1 MVSPIPPLEP
11 LTVDGYLAFE
21 EASAGRHEYV
31 KGEVYAM
38 TGASKRH
45 NQIAGNIFARLRE
58 SAKGSPCQVFIEAVK
73 LRVSDDV
80 IYYPDVMV
88 VCSDTDRDAL
98 VVREPCLV
106 VEITSPDTARV
117 DRSEKLVAYRRI
129 PSLKAYL
136 IVEQAARRIDR
147 HWRDATGEWQREEL
161 VGEGA
166 IQLPCPETT
175 LTLDEIY
182 EGLAPLTVRELEAIG
197 YAV

>member
-1 MVSPIPPLEP
+1 MVSPIPPLKL
-11 LTVDGYLAFE
+11 LTIEEYFAFE
-21 EASAGRHEYV
+21 EASSGRHEYV

-45 NQIAGNIFARLRE
+45 NQIAGNIFAPLRE

-73 LRVSDDV
+73 LRVSAEV

-88 VCSDTDRDAL
+88 ACSDTDKDAL
-98 VVREPCLV
+98 VVREPCV
-106 VEITSPDTARV
+106 VIEITSRDTARV
-117 DRSEKLVAYRRI
+117 DRSEKLVAYRSI

-147 HWRDATGEWQREEL
+147 HWRDATGEWQRDEL
-161 VGEGA
+161 VGDGA
-166 IQLPCPETT
+166 IPIPCPETT
-175 LTLDEIY
+175 LTVDEIY

-197 YAV
+197 YSA